1 MIRAFT
7 LHQETLYLEFLIK
20 LKVLILIKYT
30 YSGNGIGFDAD
41 GSFSLS
47 SVNGFGKNVIISGVN
62 KSSFVHADNRKKYIW
77 ILFKCLTD
85 GLDHITITVEAI
97 YSINFTEQ
105 ENKFCL
111 SIYYNGSN
119 ICLFVNRVNIYQL
132 KQKTVIHS
140 YPLRLGN
147 ISKDVNMKKLDYMGM
162 CMVFQLI
169 IIILMLMMFWIGYS

>member
-62 KSSFVHADNRKKYIW
+62 KSSFVHADNRKKYI
-77 ILFKCLTD
+77 
-85 GLDHITITVEAI
+85 
-97 YSINFTEQ
+97 
-105 ENKFCL
+105 
-111 SIYYNGSN
+111 
-119 ICLFVNRVNIYQL
+119 
-132 KQKTVIHS
+132 
-140 YPLRLGN
+140 
-147 ISKDVNMKKLDYMGM
+147 
-162 CMVFQLI
+162 
-169 IIILMLMMFWIGYS
+169 